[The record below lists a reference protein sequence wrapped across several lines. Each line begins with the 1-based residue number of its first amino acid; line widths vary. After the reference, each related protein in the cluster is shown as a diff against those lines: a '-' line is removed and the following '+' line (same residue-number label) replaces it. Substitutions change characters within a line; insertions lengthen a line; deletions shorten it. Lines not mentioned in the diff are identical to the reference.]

1 MKKKKR
7 HNNFL
12 TDYVKAVKKAMRET
26 VGLQPTRVRQ
36 SVKVYN
42 RNKTKQVSK
51 QIINENI

>member
-12 TDYVKAVKKAMRET
+12 TDYVKAVKKVMRET

-36 SVKVYN
+36 SVKAYN
-42 RNKTKQVSK
+42 RNKTKHDTK

>member
-1 MKKKKR
+1 MKKKKK

-12 TDYVKAVKKAMRET
+12 TDYVKSVKKVMRET

-36 SVKVYN
+36 SVKAYN
-42 RNKTKQVSK
+42 RNKTKHDTK

>member
-51 QIINENI
+51 QIINENK

>member
-12 TDYVKAVKKAMRET
+12 TDYVKAVKKVMRET